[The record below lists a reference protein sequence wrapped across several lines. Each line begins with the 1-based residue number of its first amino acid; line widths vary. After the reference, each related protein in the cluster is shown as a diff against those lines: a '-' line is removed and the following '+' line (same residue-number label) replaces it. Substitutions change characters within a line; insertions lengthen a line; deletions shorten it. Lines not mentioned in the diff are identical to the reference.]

1 MKTTESGQGC
11 CGTLGAELRQAM
23 PARAMAA
30 PMAASAHDETM
41 TVAIPAGRAEI
52 GTDQPVFPVDGE
64 GPRRFIDLPAY
75 RMDEAAVT
83 NERFAAFVAATGH
96 VTEAEGYGWSF
107 VFERDV
113 AGPAAELQRP
123 EGALWWCRVDGASW
137 RQPEGPG
144 STIEHRLDH
153 PVVHVSHR
161 DAQAFAGWAGGRLP
175 SEAQWEHAAR
185 GGLKGARYPWGD
197 DEPGDDGPFPCNIWQ
212 GSFPQADSGADGHR
226 GTAPARSF
234 AANGYGLYNM
244 CGNVWEWCAEPFRVR
259 SLKRAAQQL
268 NLDAARERRQV
279 LKGGSFLCH
288 RSYCHRYR
296 IAARIGSAPD
306 SSTSH
311 MGFRLVYPA

>member
-1 MKTTESGQGC
+1 MGC
-11 CGTLGAELRQAM
+11 CGALNAGPRPAS
-23 PARAMAA
+23 PARDAA
-30 PMAASAHDETM
+30 EPAAKAAHDETIAL
-41 TVAIPAGRAEI
+41 AIPGGRAEI
-52 GTDQPVFPVDGE
+52 GTERPVFPVDGE
-64 GPRRFIDLPAY
+64 GPRRFVDLPAY
-75 RMDEAAVT
+75 RIDEAAVS
-83 NERFAAFVAATGH
+83 NARFAAFVAATGH

-113 AGPAAELQRP
+113 AEPAAGLQRP
-123 EGALWWCRVDGASW
+123 EGAPWWCRVDGANW
-137 RQPEGPG
+137 REPEGPG
-144 STIEHRLDH
+144 STIEARLDH

-161 DAQAFAGWAGGRLP
+161 DALAFAAWAGGRLP
-175 SEAQWEHAAR
+175 SEAEWEHAAR
-185 GGLKGARYPWGD
+185 GGLTGARYPWGD
-197 DEPGDDGPFPCNIWQ
+197 EEPGDDGPFPCNIWQ
-212 GSFPQADSGADGHR
+212 GGFPQADSGADGHR

-268 NLDAARERRQV
+268 NLAAARERRQV

-296 IAARIGSAPD
+296 IAARIGSPPD

>member
-1 MKTTESGQGC
+1 MAPLPSGAG
-11 CGTLGAELRQAM
+11 R
-23 PARAMAA
+23 
-30 PMAASAHDETM
+30 DETV

-52 GTDQPVFPVDGE
+52 GTDRPLFSVDGE
-64 GPRRFIDLPAY
+64 GPRRFTELPAY

-83 NERFAAFVAATGH
+83 NARFAAFVAATGY
-96 VTEAEGYGWSF
+96 VSEAEGYGWSF

-113 AGPAAELQRP
+113 VGPAGDLQRP
-123 EGALWWCRVDGASW
+123 EGAPWWCRVDGANW
-137 RQPEGPG
+137 RQPAGPG
-144 STIEHRLDH
+144 STIEQRMDH

-161 DAQAFAGWAGGRLP
+161 DALAFAGWAGGRLP

-185 GGLKGARYPWGD
+185 GGLQGALYPWGD
-197 DEPGDDGPFPCNIWQ
+197 DEPGDQGPFPCNIWQ

-234 AANGYGLYNM
+234 SPNGYGLYNM

-268 NLDAARERRQV
+268 NREAASERRQV

-311 MGFRLVYPA
+311 MGFRLVHPA